1 MNPGWLYPKQ
11 WREYLQRKQNG
22 TDEMTLEQFLEKW
35 QVSRRDLAIIAEC
48 SIDTVNHW
56 FSDGSSRREPN
67 RHHRRRLAETH
78 NELLKMTNSSSRS
91 RQT

>member
-22 TDEMTLEQFLEKW
+22 TDEMTLEQFLANW
-35 QVSRRDLAIIAEC
+35 QVSRQDLAIIAEC

-56 FSDGSSRREPN
+56 FSEGSSHRKPN
-67 RHHRRRLAETH
+67 RHHRRRLAEAH
-78 NELLKMTNSSSRS
+78 YELLKMSHSSSRS
-91 RQT
+91 R